1 VEFAGTPLKLAHDSE
16 RATVQFHARRV
27 NAFSPAH
34 LRIRHAWERYRFENQ
49 LLRSVM
55 TKQPSFLAIG
65 WWEKFHC
72 SARGLPCAGGAA
84 STSPDLNLS
93 FLSANSTPSAI
104 SRELQLVSPND
115 QARWFA
121 EEVQPHEPGLRNWL
135 RHRFPRLT
143 DIDDLVQECFAR
155 VLRARSEGRVESAKP
170 YLFSTARNA
179 VYDQARRHRVVCI
192 ESVEDV
198 AMLSVVED
206 RPDAAEALTHDQD
219 LEILAAAIEAL
230 PERCRLVV
238 KLRKLRGLSYQ
249 EIARTLGISVHTV
262 NAQLAKGMTLCRDYF
277 REHGGEAR

>member
-1 VEFAGTPLKLAHDSE
+1 MRGGIAKRPVRRFCFRCVNPHFLNAH
-16 RATVQFHARRV
+16 
-27 NAFSPAH
+27 
-34 LRIRHAWERYRFENQ
+34 
-49 LLRSVM
+49 
-55 TKQPSFLAIG
+55 
-65 WWEKFHC
+65 
-72 SARGLPCAGGAA
+72 
-84 STSPDLNLS
+84 
-93 FLSANSTPSAI
+93 STPSAV
-104 SRELQLVSPND
+104 SRELRIVPPND

-135 RHRFPRLT
+135 RHRFPRRT

-179 VYDQARRHRVVCI
+179 VYDQVRRDRVVYI

-198 AMLSVVED
+198 AALSIAED

-219 LEILAAAIEAL
+219 LEVLAAAIEAL

-249 EIARTLGISVHTV
+249 EIARTLGISIHTV

-277 REHGGEAR
+277 REHGGEPR